1 MLNSD
6 TVNNNAKLT
15 TEMKQIECL
24 LNPIKDEDVRMEI
37 ILSQNKPEKVIV
49 ATVEDKKI
57 ELSAEAKKAQAE
69 LAKSDEDKKV
79 IAQILVKIDVENE
92 VKRREIENQKEMI
105 NRQLQNCN
113 SEDER
118 QRLLKQLE
126 IFDANL

>member
-1 MLNSD
+1 
-6 TVNNNAKLT
+6 
-15 TEMKQIECL
+15 
-24 LNPIKDEDVRMEI
+24 MEI
-37 ILSQNKPEKVIV
+37 ILSQNKPENVIV
-49 ATVEDKKI
+49 ATNIDKNI
-57 ELSAEAKKAQAE
+57 ELSSEAKKAKSE
-69 LAKSDEDKKV
+69 LQKTDEDKKV

-126 IFDANL
+126 IFDTNL